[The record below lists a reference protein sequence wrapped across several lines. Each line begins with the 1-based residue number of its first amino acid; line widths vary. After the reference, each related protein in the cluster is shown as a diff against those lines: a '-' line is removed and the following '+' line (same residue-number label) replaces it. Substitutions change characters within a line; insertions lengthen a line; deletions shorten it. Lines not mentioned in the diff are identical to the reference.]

1 MCNPLVVKILADM
14 FLTIDGMGR
23 TMLAMADR
31 FASLCPRH
39 DSCGCAY
46 GGSCC
51 LSCRLR
57 ECALIETPYSL
68 AHIARADAIRA
79 MRRAG
84 VPRAMV
90 ADELGVSVRTVS
102 RA

>member
-1 MCNPLVVKILADM
+1 
-14 FLTIDGMGR
+14 
-23 TMLAMADR
+23 MANR
-31 FASLCPRH
+31 FASLCPAH

-57 ECALIETPYSL
+57 ECALIETPYALAYTARVATIRSL
-68 AHIARADAIRA
+68 RAT
-79 MRRAG
+79 G
-84 VPRAMV
+84 LPRDKV
-90 ADELGVSVRTVS
+90 ADKLGVSVRTVS